1 MLLGCIFISYD
12 TFAKYVILA
21 VGIAFSVGLII
32 YEVNNRLK
40 IIFIM
45 LSLLCVIGSFALGCI
60 RYMSFQEDRDYFD
73 RIEEGG
79 NVTFQGQLAKK
90 EKKTA
95 SYYLYFDH
103 ISIDGYDLNSSETII
118 LQSDSDELP
127 LNTCAYV
134 SGEKLKWNIA
144 RNEGNYD
151 EKDYYNSI
159 GTLCKVKGNVDS
171 YSEDY
176 FPLQEMLY
184 WFRNDIKEVYSAN
197 LPGEESGIMSAMS
210 LADKSELDT
219 EVKDLF
225 KLSGLAHILAISGL
239 HISIVGMSIYKLFR
253 KCGLGFIIPGVISS
267 VLVVLYGMLCDGG
280 TSAIRAIG
288 MFLIMILADILGQ
301 GYDSLT
307 ALGVLLIYIILVYP
321 YSVYSAGFIFSFGA
335 VCGITVVVNPLVSVY
350 DKYIR
355 LRFLERNRKGA
366 FRISLK
372 ERLVKALIGGLLIQV
387 VTLPIVCYYYFEIP
401 TYVVFLNIIVIPVM
415 GVLLGS
421 ALSGGVVGVIAGILL
436 GVAVL
441 GNVFSFISEMLLYVS
456 HFIIYA
462 YEFLAYNSLRL
473 PFSRIITG
481 RPGIVEIIVY
491 YAVVLAATRYLVYKA
506 KYIDKFEKEDHI
518 SYRKRLAGCI
528 IGGALMVCLILNNDN
543 RLDFEMDVLDV
554 GQGDGI
560 YLGGSGINYFF
571 DGGSSDVK
579 NVGTYRI
586 LPFLK
591 YKGIRSIEY
600 WFVSHVDSDH
610 MSGLLEALNKG
621 YKIENI
627 VVDRFMLD
635 ENNYKEIEAKA
646 KEVGTDIIVMKE
658 GDVLSLDDLTIT
670 SIFAGDESIDDING
684 NSLVLLGEYE
694 DGDAKTRFLI
704 GGDMTTASEK
714 CVLSKSEYDISNL
727 DILKISHHG
736 SKTSSSKEFISA
748 LSPEVAIISA
758 GVNNRYGHPHGV
770 TLDTLEDAGCDIY
783 RTDLGGRVLV
793 DMESKKVST
802 LIKQ

>member
-1 MLLGCIFISYD
+1 MLLGCLFISYE
-12 TFAKYVILA
+12 TFAKYVILV

-32 YEVNNRLK
+32 YEINNRLR
-40 IIFIM
+40 IIWIV
-45 LSLLCVIGSFALGCI
+45 LSLLCVMGSFAVGCI
-60 RYMSFQEDRDYFD
+60 RYMGFLSDRDYFD
-73 RIEEGG
+73 GIEEGDT
-79 NVTFQGQLAKK
+79 VTFQGQLAKK

-95 SYYLYFDH
+95 SYYLFFNN
-103 ISIDGYDLNSSETII
+103 ISIDGYDFDGSETII
-118 LQSDSDELP
+118 LQSDSDDLP
-127 LNTCAYV
+127 LSSYATI

-151 EKDYYNSI
+151 EKDYYNSV
-159 GTLCKVKGNVDS
+159 GTLCKVKGNAQPLTD
-171 YSEDY
+171 DY

-184 WFRNDIKEVYSAN
+184 RFRNEIKEVYSAN

-210 LADKSELDT
+210 LADKSDLDT

-239 HISIVGMSIYKLFR
+239 HISIVGMSIYKLLR
-253 KCGLGFIIPGVISS
+253 KCGLGFILPGIVSS
-267 VLVVLYGMLCDGG
+267 VLVILYGMLCDGG
-280 TSAIRAIG
+280 TSAVRAIG

-307 ALGVLLIYIILVYP
+307 ALGVLLIYVIIVYP
-321 YSVYSAGFIFSFGA
+321 YSVCSAGFIFSFGA
-335 VCGITVVVNPLVSVY
+335 VCGIAVVVNPLVAVY

-372 ERLVKALIGGLLIQV
+372 ERIVKALLGGLLIQV
-387 VTLPIVCYYYFEIP
+387 ITLPIVCYYYFEIP
-401 TYVVFLNIIVIPVM
+401 TYVVFLNIIVIPIM

-421 ALSGGVVGVIAGILL
+421 ALSGGVVGVIAGTLV
-436 GVAVL
+436 GVVVL
-441 GNVFSFISEMLLYVS
+441 ESVFSFISEILLYVS
-456 HFIIYA
+456 HYIIYA

-473 PFSRIITG
+473 PFARIITG
-481 RPGIVEIIVY
+481 RPSLVEIIVY
-491 YAVVLAATRYLVYKA
+491 YAIVLAVTRYLIYKA
-506 KYIDKFEKEDHI
+506 EDIDRFEREDHI
-518 SYRKRLAGCI
+518 AYRKRLVGCVV
-528 IGGALMVCLILNNDN
+528 GGALMVCLILNNDN
-543 RLDFEMDVLDV
+543 SLDFEMDVLDV

-560 YLGGSGINYFF
+560 YLGGGDINYFF

-610 MSGLLEALNKG
+610 MSGLLEALDKG
-621 YKIENI
+621 YKIDNI
-627 VVDRFMLD
+627 VVDKFMLD
-635 ENNYKEIEAKA
+635 ENNYKEIEVKA
-646 KEVGTDIIVMKE
+646 KDAGTNIIVMKE
-658 GDVLSLDDLTIT
+658 GDVLSLDELTVT
-670 SIFAGDESIDDING
+670 CIFAGDESIDDING

-694 DGDAKTRFLI
+694 EDGDMIRFLI

-714 CVLSKSEYDISNL
+714 CVLERSEYNISDI
-727 DILKISHHG
+727 DILKVSHHG
-736 SKTSSSKEFISA
+736 SKTSTSKEFINA

-758 GVNNRYGHPHGV
+758 GVNNRYGHPHSV

-783 RTDLGGRVLV
+783 RTDIGGRVRV
-793 DMESKKVST
+793 DMESKKVT
-802 LIKQ
+802 MMLK